1 MVTGA
6 SDNVVH
12 SETEP
17 TMPSDVSVGA
27 KLSPLQTASDDVDAD
42 PNQVCVHTYYVLS

>member
-6 SDNVVH
+6 SDNVGH

-27 KLSPLQTASDDVDAD
+27 KLSPLQTASDDADAD